1 MELTAEGIVATYC
14 LSDLLNFTRHFFLKA
29 NDKKFLVGRHHRLIC
44 EKLNSVID
52 GTCKR
57 LIINIAPR
65 YGKTELAVKSFIA
78 FGLAH
83 NPRANFLHLS
93 YSSSLAEDNSVAVK
107 RIIESE
113 EYKRLY
119 PATTIGDKN
128 TQSYW
133 NTSAG
138 GGLYATSTLGQITGF
153 GAGLTQYEG
162 EKNKFGGAIII
173 DDPIKPEDA
182 LSDNARE
189 AVNRRFETT
198 IRSRVNSRDTPIVII
213 MQRLHEHDLCGY
225 LQEVEPDQWDVL
237 SLPCIDYSSGEPVAL
252 WEDKHTLAELE
263 TIRAVNSFVFETQY
277 MQDPKPLEGLMYE
290 QGFRTYSFV
299 SIREGTIKAYIDT
312 ADTGAD
318 YLCCIIYKECDTG
331 NYVLD
336 VLYTQKPMEYTEVA
350 TAQMLSKHKVEI
362 AIIESNNG
370 GRGFG
375 RNVEANTRK
384 LNNNKTRFRM
394 ITQTQHKETRIF
406 THSADVQNL
415 CFFPVGW
422 ERTFREFHDSLVSY
436 MKVGRNAHDDAPD
449 ALTGTV
455 EYRKK
460 DFDSSLAQ
468 IIG

>member
-1 MELTAEGIVATYC
+1 MTSTELTAVYC
-14 LSDLLNFTRHFFLKA
+14 LSDVLRFTRHFFL
-29 NDKKFLVGRHHRLIC
+29 NQHDRKFLVGRHHELIC
-44 EKLNSVID
+44 QKLNDVVS
-52 GTCKR
+52 GKTKR

-65 YGKTELAVKSFIA
+65 YGKTELAVKAFIA
-78 FGLAH
+78 YGLAL

-107 RIIESE
+107 RIVESD
-113 EYKRLY
+113 EYRRLF
-119 PATTIGDKN
+119 PGTVIGDKN
-128 TQSYW
+128 TQCYW
-133 NTSAG
+133 NTTKA

-162 EKNKFGGAIII
+162 VKQKFGGAVII

-182 LSDNARE
+182 LIDNARE

-225 LQEVEPDQWDVL
+225 LKEVEPDQWEAL
-237 SLPCIDYSSGEPVAL
+237 SLPCIDYSGGAPVAL

-263 TIRAVNSFVFETQY
+263 KIRAVNTFVFDTQY
-277 MQDPKPLEGLMYE
+277 MQDPKPIEGLMYE
-290 QGFRTYSFV
+290 QGFRTYPFV
-299 SIREGTIKAYIDT
+299 PVREGTIKAYIDT

-318 YLCCIIYKECDTG
+318 YLCCIVYKECDTG

-350 TAQMLSKHKVEI
+350 TAQMLSRHKVEV

-375 RNVEANTRK
+375 RNVEANARR
-384 LNNNKTRFRM
+384 LGNNRTSFRM
-394 ITQTQHKETRIF
+394 IAQTQHKETRIF

-455 EYRKK
+455 EYRRKNS
-460 DFDSSLAQ
+460 DNSLAYL
-468 IIG
+468 IG